1 MYVAYAHKEA
11 IQILAED
18 NLTGAGG
25 REMRVRRFITRHNE
39 KEDREVAGDREC
51 DIEKI
56 RKYIPNW
63 QL

>member
-18 NLTGAGG
+18 NLTVVGG
-25 REMRVRRFITRHNE
+25 REMRVRRFISRHNE
-39 KEDREVAGDREC
+39 KEDREVAKYRQS